1 MIEIS
6 GILWLNLG
14 CFIAGVLIGMVSA
27 AGIIGLVKIFSDDK
41 EDKQQ

>member
-6 GILWLNLG
+6 GVLWLNLG

-27 AGIIGLVKIFSDDK
+27 AGIIGLVEVFSKGDK
-41 EDKQQ
+41 